1 MCSHGN
7 ADIKYNTREYQDVQA
22 QAQDYAFPE
31 EWSPLLQAIGEA

>member
-7 ADIKYNTREYQDVQA
+7 ADIKYSTREYQDV

>member
-7 ADIKYNTREYQDVQA
+7 ADNKYKASGNIQDA

-31 EWSPLLQAIGEA
+31 GWSPLLQAIGEA